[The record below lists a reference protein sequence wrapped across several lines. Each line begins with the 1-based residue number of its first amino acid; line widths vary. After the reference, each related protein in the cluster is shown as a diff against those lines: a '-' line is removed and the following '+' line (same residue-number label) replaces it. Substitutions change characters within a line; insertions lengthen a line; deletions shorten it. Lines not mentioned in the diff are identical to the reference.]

1 MRLETKD
8 KRQENIEMRKLM
20 LERRLE
26 IGEVRQEK
34 NTCVLRHET
43 REKRHEA

>member
-1 MRLETKD
+1 MRHETKD

-26 IGEVRQEK
+26 IGEVRQETK
-34 NTCVLRHET
+34 YLRPET
-43 REKRHEA
+43 